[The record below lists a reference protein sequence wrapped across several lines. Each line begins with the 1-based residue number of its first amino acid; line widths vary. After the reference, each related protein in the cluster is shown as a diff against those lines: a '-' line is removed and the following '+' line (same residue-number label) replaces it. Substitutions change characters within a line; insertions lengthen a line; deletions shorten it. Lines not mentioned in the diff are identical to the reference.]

1 MDGHHGIGNFWRDF
15 QVKEASWKE
24 LSPPTTPTHTVGV
37 PGPSQATWDR
47 RSLGP
52 ENGALNQTSDDDDG
66 EFGGAQVKYRPHS
79 QTGWDIEDSMPAD
92 GDRWSEE
99 GRNVDQEIV
108 VNDDGQDDAVEDEE
122 EEIEVNDDGQ
132 DITGESEEDDEVWFE
147 SEYVLHEEEAAEEE
161 VIWDAGAGGVQELT

>member
-1 MDGHHGIGNFWRDF
+1 
-15 QVKEASWKE
+15 
-24 LSPPTTPTHTVGV
+24 
-37 PGPSQATWDR
+37 
-47 RSLGP
+47 
-52 ENGALNQTSDDDDG
+52 
-66 EFGGAQVKYRPHS
+66 
-79 QTGWDIEDSMPAD
+79 MPAD

-132 DITGESEEDDEVWFE
+132 HITGESEEDDEVWFE